1 MLFYSLAMVGVAAAV
16 AFVMLRP
23 GMLASRAWRATVTPL
38 ASIIGSGF
46 LVVGPILAHAAG
58 NFAWVAM
65 VALCAV
71 AYLFGYAIRR
81 NILHVEPELQQ
92 EPPIA
97 IVALEQLSYLVLA
110 FCYFISVAYYL
121 NLFASFSL
129 RGVGVIDQNAT
140 RMLSSLA
147 IVLIGGFG
155 AYHRLRGL
163 ETIEELA
170 VGIKLSLIGGL
181 LAAMGVAIAF
191 KVLAGNWALAR
202 LDHEVGTHELRILM
216 GLVILVQGF
225 ETSRYLGHT
234 YDREMRV
241 RTMRNA
247 QLLATGIYVSFIL
260 LLTPF
265 FSGPLPAEGG
275 ETTIIDMLAPLGVLV
290 APLVIVAAVASQ
302 LSAAV
307 ADMNGAS
314 GMLSAATSRRVSTAV
329 GYVMTAAVALLVT
342 WSANIFE
349 IIAYATKAFVAYY
362 ALQCALAALMALRN
376 GPQRSLGLA
385 ALFGA
390 ATLLALVITVFGVP
404 AGA

>member
-1 MLFYSLAMVGVAAAV
+1 
-16 AFVMLRP
+16 
-23 GMLASRAWRATVTPL
+23 
-38 ASIIGSGF
+38 
-46 LVVGPILAHAAG
+46 
-58 NFAWVAM
+58 
-65 VALCAV
+65 
-71 AYLFGYAIRR
+71 
-81 NILHVEPELQQ
+81 
-92 EPPIA
+92 
-97 IVALEQLSYLVLA
+97 
-110 FCYFISVAYYL
+110 
-121 NLFASFSL
+121 
-129 RGVGVIDQNAT
+129 
-140 RMLSSLA
+140 
-147 IVLIGGFG
+147 
-155 AYHRLRGL
+155 
-163 ETIEELA
+163 
-170 VGIKLSLIGGL
+170 
-181 LAAMGVAIAF
+181 
-191 KVLAGNWALAR
+191 
-202 LDHEVGTHELRILM
+202 
-216 GLVILVQGF
+216 
-225 ETSRYLGHT
+225 
-234 YDREMRV
+234 
-241 RTMRNA
+241 MRNA